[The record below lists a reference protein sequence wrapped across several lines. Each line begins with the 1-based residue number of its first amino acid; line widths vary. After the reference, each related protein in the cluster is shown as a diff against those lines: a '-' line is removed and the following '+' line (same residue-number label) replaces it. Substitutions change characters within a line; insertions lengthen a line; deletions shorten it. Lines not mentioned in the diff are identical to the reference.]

1 MIDSR
6 LQRILPWMYEA
17 ENLSFLGDVR
27 EKCFLFFKVSFS
39 SNNLKQT
46 HVHGKRDVHD
56 ISDLVLQMVL
66 TII

>member
-1 MIDSR
+1 
-6 LQRILPWMYEA
+6 MYEA